1 MKSDNLA
8 AIMADSARTLM
19 NQAVQAR
26 REGRLADANRNW
38 TEALALCRRSGSRH
52 DLIVALKGL
61 GQIERD
67 LQNGDA
73 ALPLYEE
80 AVALCRA
87 VSGPLLLAH
96 TIGHLGNIHLDAG
109 RLELAE
115 PCYDEAL
122 ALYRENE
129 QTVPLDLANA
139 IRPLAILQKRNGDR
153 ELAKSLWKEAQE
165 LYAAVDVPA
174 AVAES
179 SRLLAA
185 LG

>member
-1 MKSDNLA
+1 
-8 AIMADSARTLM
+8 
-19 NQAVQAR
+19 
-26 REGRLADANRNW
+26 
-38 TEALALCRRSGSRH
+38 
-52 DLIVALKGL
+52 VALKGL

-67 LQNGDA
+67 LRNGHA

-87 VSGPLLLAH
+87 VSEPLRLAH
-96 TIGHLGNIHLDAG
+96 TIRHLGDIHLDAG

-122 ALYRENE
+122 ALYSENE

-139 IRPLAILQKRNGDR
+139 IRPLAILQERNGNR
-153 ELAKSLWKEAQE
+153 ELAKSLWKEAKE

-179 SRLLAA
+179 SRHLAA

>member
-1 MKSDNLA
+1 MATRRCHFTRKPWLSA
-8 AIMADSARTLM
+8 A
-19 NQAVQAR
+19 
-26 REGRLADANRNW
+26 RLAD
-38 TEALALCRRSGSRH
+38 RS
-52 DLIVALKGL
+52 
-61 GQIERD
+61 
-67 LQNGDA
+67 
-73 ALPLYEE
+73 
-80 AVALCRA
+80 CW
-87 VSGPLLLAH
+87 H